1 MKKRGALKK
10 IFSVVLIV
18 ILLISSGTNIADA
31 EEQGSTLLENSFLLT
46 IEDENGNNEVFDE
59 SKNEINLEKDLNCS
73 LKIVVIP
80 QIQDKF
86 YQYELVKNDGVQ
98 EVVIQ
103 EYSDNSNFDIVCDQ
117 EGYFEY
123 IINVKDEEDIVSTKA
138 VCISVID
145 KKGSEITEEET
156 NSEESNSKDLESVI
170 DIQGTLEC
178 SVSETIYEGRE
189 IILTADIVEGNGE
202 YEYQFSEEYN
212 GQTKI
217 LKEYCSD
224 NTYMIDKVIGIGTH
238 TYYVNIRDA
247 KEKTLE
253 LSRTIEVQSGK
264 SLQSNEKIKMTFL
277 GDSLTA
283 RNDWASMYPEYEVN
297 NMGVGSDT
305 TGKML
310 QRIDSVIEVKPDKI
324 FIMGGINDLT
334 QGIETAEIV
343 QNMQTIIKKLQK
355 DMSVSDIFIQSILPT
370 GESYVK
376 NSKVEEVNTALEN
389 LCRSENVNFINL
401 YPEFC
406 DSKVIKKELYYG
418 DGVHLRAEG
427 YNVWKEK
434 IDIALAGGSVET
446 TELKGTL
453 TSNPTSPVY
462 EQRTVTLTA
471 EISSGNGGYEYQF
484 TEVYNGKKNIVKSY
498 SGENSYTVNGIK
510 GVGVHTY
517 YVDVRD
523 AKGKTLQLSYAMEV
537 REYPAQEL
545 KGTLT
550 SNQTS
555 PVYAERNIVLTANV
569 LSGNGGYKYQF
580 EEVYGNTDR
589 KVVQKFSEN
598 NIYTFNSDKIG
609 EYVYY
614 VTIKDSKGKEIE
626 LSYKLEVVGHPAYKL
641 SGKVTNSASNYEYV
655 DRSMYLT
662 AEAEGGYGEYQY
674 QFEEEYQGIRKVV
687 QKYSKNNVYSFR
699 TDTIGIHDYYVI
711 IKDAKEQKITLKYS
725 IQVIGHP
732 AKQMTGTLNS
742 SVTSPVYS
750 SRDVVL
756 TANVTNGYGGY
767 EYQFIQIFEGER
779 KIVQEY
785 SETNTYSFRTKM
797 PGMYTYSVNIKDK
810 ANAVLTLSYNL
821 NVVSNGT
828 FDKGIDVSAWQ
839 GYVDWSKVKQS
850 DVDFAMLRILS
861 GTMDNLTIDSQFYNN
876 IANASNNGIS
886 VGVYRYGYAESV
898 DEARREAQMVVN
910 ALKSSGYDISY
921 PVAYDVEDIETQGPE
936 NLSKTELTNIIK
948 AFKQVIESNGYQ
960 FMIYA
965 NKNWLE
971 NIIDMKQ
978 FSQEDV
984 WIAQYRDYTPD
995 LGYQYSGPGNV
1006 TIWQY
1011 SSRGSVQGI
1020 SGNVDMNIG
1029 YYRY

>member
-1 MKKRGALKK
+1 M
-10 IFSVVLIV
+10 
-18 ILLISSGTNIADA
+18 
-31 EEQGSTLLENSFLLT
+31 
-46 IEDENGNNEVFDE
+46 
-59 SKNEINLEKDLNCS
+59 
-73 LKIVVIP
+73 
-80 QIQDKF
+80 
-86 YQYELVKNDGVQ
+86 
-98 EVVIQ
+98 
-103 EYSDNSNFDIVCDQ
+103 
-117 EGYFEY
+117 
-123 IINVKDEEDIVSTKA
+123 
-138 VCISVID
+138 
-145 KKGSEITEEET
+145 
-156 NSEESNSKDLESVI
+156 
-170 DIQGTLEC
+170 
-178 SVSETIYEGRE
+178 
-189 IILTADIVEGNGE
+189 
-202 YEYQFSEEYN
+202 
-212 GQTKI
+212 
-217 LKEYCSD
+217 
-224 NTYMIDKVIGIGTH
+224 
-238 TYYVNIRDA
+238 
-247 KEKTLE
+247 
-253 LSRTIEVQSGK
+253 
-264 SLQSNEKIKMTFL
+264 
-277 GDSLTA
+277 
-283 RNDWASMYPEYEVN
+283 
-297 NMGVGSDT
+297 
-305 TGKML
+305 
-310 QRIDSVIEVKPDKI
+310 
-324 FIMGGINDLT
+324 
-334 QGIETAEIV
+334 
-343 QNMQTIIKKLQK
+343 
-355 DMSVSDIFIQSILPT
+355 
-370 GESYVK
+370 
-376 NSKVEEVNTALEN
+376 
-389 LCRSENVNFINL
+389 
-401 YPEFC
+401 
-406 DSKVIKKELYYG
+406 
-418 DGVHLRAEG
+418 
-427 YNVWKEK
+427 
-434 IDIALAGGSVET
+434 
-446 TELKGTL
+446 
-453 TSNPTSPVY
+453 Y

-732 AKQMTGTLNS
+732 SKQMTGTLNS